1 MAIGIIDR
9 DFHDEDEINVW
20 KNDKIFSLPV
30 CEIENIFLDEKLI
43 GEAIKRFLPECNDIN
58 SIKDLLFSYFQKTIE
73 TQAIIY
79 ARDKAN
85 SILAG
90 SLLKG
95 KNDISK
101 LTDAITDISTKV
113 NLQKL
118 YEEKKSILENINNTK
133 DYTQL
138 IVQSNSKGLC
148 AELNKI
154 IVQDYKERMILLI
167 REREDLQ
174 QYLKDKYFS
183 EIDF

>member
-1 MAIGIIDR
+1 M
-9 DFHDEDEINVW
+9 
-20 KNDKIFSLPV
+20 
-30 CEIENIFLDEKLI
+30 
-43 GEAIKRFLPECNDIN
+43 
-58 SIKDLLFSYFQKTIE
+58 
-73 TQAIIY
+73 
-79 ARDKAN
+79 
-85 SILAG
+85 AG

-113 NLQKL
+113 NLQEL
-118 YEEKKSILENINNTK
+118 YEEKKRILENINDTK